1 MTHCL
6 PACLFV
12 KKGGTVSILEV
23 QKIGMQGWPSY
34 ADWIDDGRESYRD
47 HLTDL
52 LGDQIESIRETID
65 DGDGGSALS
74 TWCLDRVILQWT
86 SYVSFVEKFYTKL
99 VNVAK
104 FPSDCAWRLVG
115 RCSTPIFLSMRPYR
129 SKVTPLGDL
138 GIASQ
143 KATMIW
149 AVLQCHHIM
158 EEFLLL
164 KFKSHSAI
172 IKEITMFILTE
183 QVDPDDVTQ
192 LKAEIKRLK
201 EERNSPTKR
210 LNTHME
216 TFTELKRSFDNL
228 KNKVGQLKI
237 EQEA

>member
-1 MTHCL
+1 
-6 PACLFV
+6 
-12 KKGGTVSILEV
+12 
-23 QKIGMQGWPSY
+23 
-34 ADWIDDGRESYRD
+34 
-47 HLTDL
+47 
-52 LGDQIESIRETID
+52 
-65 DGDGGSALS
+65 
-74 TWCLDRVILQWT
+74 
-86 SYVSFVEKFYTKL
+86 
-99 VNVAK
+99 
-104 FPSDCAWRLVG
+104 
-115 RCSTPIFLSMRPYR
+115 
-129 SKVTPLGDL
+129 
-138 GIASQ
+138 
-143 KATMIW
+143 MIW

-228 KNKVGQLKI
+228 KNKV
-237 EQEA
+237 